1 MKTTTVKVRYVHS
14 VLHLKLTPLILA
26 ALRAK
31 IGTLSLDKQ
40 KKLEEDVAKAEKKAE
55 KKADAAL
62 KKQQVGLLISAI

>member
-1 MKTTTVKVRYVHS
+1 MSTLRHFQS
-14 VLHLKLTPLILA
+14 QRFSSSA

-62 KKQQVGLLISAI
+62 KKQQVGLLISII